1 MFSHAFLCPAEIG
14 HKANGRPP
22 LTLGAAGGSFT
33 AIAWKLLTDSLSAPA
48 GLPVVV
54 DCPLCDCPDL
64 PRLLLGSLDLNSVV
78 IGILIGLVLGPTLDL
93 LVLIRASWRWWVRNR
108 LRELAS
114 RGSELYRFA

>member
-1 MFSHAFLCPAEIG
+1 MHFSAPQKLG
-14 HKANGRPP
+14 TKRMVDRP

-78 IGILIGLVLGPTLDL
+78 IGILIGLLLGPTLDL

-108 LRELAS
+108 LREMAS